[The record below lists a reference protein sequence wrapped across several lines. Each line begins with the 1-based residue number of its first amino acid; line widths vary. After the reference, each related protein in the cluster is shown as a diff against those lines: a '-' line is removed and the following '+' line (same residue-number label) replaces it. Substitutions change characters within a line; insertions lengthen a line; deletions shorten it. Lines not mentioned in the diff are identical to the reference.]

1 MAHGSPLGARLG
13 AVLRPLIA
21 LALFVIA
28 LEVLSHELAA
38 TSWRAVIGSA
48 KATPWPQIA
57 AAIVLTILNYAVLT
71 GYDFLAFASIGKRLA
86 PWRIGVASF
95 LAYAVANNV
104 GFALVSGASIRYR
117 FYTRW
122 GLGAEELSRIIFS
135 YSITFWL
142 GLLAL
147 GGLSLALTPQLPI
160 GTLPVPIVELVGW
173 MLLALSVAFVVYT
186 GIRKTPIQLWRFE
199 LSLPRPAIATAQW
212 IVSSADWVLAASV
225 LYVLLLDRGTPFF
238 AVTGAFLTAQLIGL
252 LSHVPGGAGVFEGLI
267 VVLLRPYVSPAEL
280 VGPLLL
286 YRGIYYVLPFTI
298 AAVALVLDEAYQ
310 RRAHAARTAA
320 LIGRLA
326 EQLTPRALS
335 LLMFVAG
342 LVLLFSG
349 ATPAAE
355 GRLEW
360 MNQFVP
366 LGIVETSH
374 LAGSLIGV
382 LLLLLSQAVARRL
395 DAAYH
400 VAIIA
405 LVAGIAASLL
415 KGVDIEEAT
424 LLTVV
429 LLLLSRARPAFDRKA
444 ALFET
449 RLSPGTL
456 AAVAAALAASTWLG
470 LFAFKHVEYSD
481 KLWWQFA
488 LSAEAPRFLRATV
501 VSAIAVLLIAAAKL
515 LRPAPHEV
523 DAPSQGELDTAAGII
538 ATQAHAAPN
547 LIFLRDKGVLFDA
560 SRRGFVMYGVQGRTW
575 AALGDPV
582 GPAELVPGLIRAFLE
597 RCDDFGGTPVFY
609 EARKDYLHHYADFGL
624 TFIKLGEEA
633 RVDLS
638 AFTLEGGAG
647 HRFRQALRRF
657 EKADVV
663 FRIVP
668 PAGVAGII
676 PQLRRVSDDWL
687 GHKGAEKGFSLGF
700 FDEEYLSRF
709 PIAVIERQD
718 RILAFANIWTGADRH
733 ELSVDLMRYD
743 HDAPSGVMESLFTQL
758 IVWGRDNGYRWFSL
772 GMAPLSGFEHSPV
785 APLWNRAGTFLY
797 EHGEAVYN
805 FQGLRLFKQKFNPAW
820 EPHYLAYPGGFGLA
834 RALTDITLLIAGGYR
849 QVFSG
854 ARRR

>member
-1 MAHGSPLGARLG
+1 MSARLR
-13 AVLRPLIA
+13 AALWPLIG
-21 LALFVIA
+21 LVLFVIA

-48 KATPWPQIA
+48 KATPWPQVVA
-57 AAIVLTILNYAVLT
+57 ALALTVLNYAVLT

-104 GFALVSGASIRYR
+104 GFALISGASIRYR

-147 GGLSLALTPQLPI
+147 GGLSLALTPQLRI
-160 GTLPVPIVELVGW
+160 GTLPGPIVELLGW
-173 MLLALSVAFVVYT
+173 MLLALSVAFVVYA
-186 GIRKTPIQLWRFE
+186 GIRRTPIRLWRFE
-199 LSLPRPAIATAQW
+199 LPLPRPAIAMAQW
-212 IVSSADWVLAASV
+212 VVSSADWVLAASV

-252 LSHVPGGAGVFEGLI
+252 LSHVPGGAGVFEGLM
-267 VVLLRPYVSPAEL
+267 VVLLRPYVPPADL

-286 YRGIYYVLPFTI
+286 YRVIYYVLPFTI

-310 RRAHAARTAA
+310 RRADAARTAA
-320 LIGRLA
+320 FVGRLA
-326 EQLTPRALS
+326 EQLAPRALS

-374 LAGSLIGV
+374 LAGSMVGV
-382 LLLLLSQAVARRL
+382 MLLLLSQGVARRL

-400 VAIIA
+400 AATIA

-415 KGVDIEEAT
+415 KGVDIEEAA
-424 LLTVV
+424 LLTAF
-429 LLLLSRARPAFDRKA
+429 LLLLRRARPAFDRKA

-456 AAVAAALAASTWLG
+456 AAVAAAIVASTWLG

-481 KLWWQFA
+481 ELWWQFA

-501 VSAIAVLLIAAAKL
+501 GSAIAVLLIAAAKL

-523 DAPSQGELDTAAGII
+523 DPPSPGELDTAAGII
-538 ATQAHAAPN
+538 ATQPHAAPN

-560 SRRGFVMYGVQGRTW
+560 GRRGFVMYGVQGRTW
-575 AALGDPV
+575 AAMGDPV
-582 GPAELVPGLIRAFLE
+582 GPSELVPGLIRAFLE

-609 EARKDYLHHYADFGL
+609 EVRKDYLHHYADFGL

-638 AFTLEGGAG
+638 TFTLEGGAG
-647 HRFRQALRRF
+647 HRYRQALGRIKKAGAQFRIIPP
-657 EKADVV
+657 ADVAA
-663 FRIVP
+663 IL
-668 PAGVAGII
+668 

-700 FDEEYLSRF
+700 FDEEYLSRN

-718 RILAFANIWTGADRH
+718 QILAFANIWTGAGKH

-743 HDAPSGVMESLFTQL
+743 HHALGGVMESLFTQL
-758 IVWGRDNGYRWFSL
+758 IVWGRANGYRWFSL
-772 GMAPLSGFEHSPV
+772 GMAPLSGFENSPV
-785 APLWNRAGTFLY
+785 APLWNRAGAFLY

-805 FQGLRLFKQKFNPAW
+805 FQGLRLFKQKFNPVW
-820 EPHYLAYPGGFGLA
+820 EPHYLACQGGFGLA

-854 ARRR
+854 GRRR

>member
-1 MAHGSPLGARLG
+1 MARDREMSARLR
-13 AVLRPLIA
+13 AVLPPLIA
-21 LALFVIA
+21 LVVFVIA
-28 LEVLSHELAA
+28 LEVLRHELAA
-38 TSWRAVIGSA
+38 TSWRAIVTST
-48 KATPWPQIA
+48 KATPWPQMA
-57 AAIVLTILNYAVLT
+57 AALVLTVLNYAVLT
-71 GYDFLAFASIGKRLA
+71 GYDFLAFASIGKRMA

-104 GFALVSGASIRYR
+104 GFALLSGASIRYR

-122 GLGAEELSRIIFS
+122 GLGAEELSRIVFS

-147 GGLSLALTPQLPI
+147 GGVSLALTPPLPI
-160 GTLPVPIVELVGW
+160 GPLPAPVVELLGW
-173 MLLALSVAFVVYT
+173 ILLALSVAFVVFA
-186 GIRKTPIQLWRFE
+186 GIRKTPIRLWRFE
-199 LSLPRPAIATAQW
+199 LPLPRPAIAIAQW

-252 LSHVPGGAGVFEGLI
+252 LSHVPGGAGVFDGLI
-267 VVLLRPYVSPAEL
+267 MVLLRPYVPAGEL
-280 VGPLLL
+280 IGPLLL
-286 YRGIYYVLPFTI
+286 YRAIYYLLPFTI

-335 LLMFVAG
+335 LLIFVAG

-374 LAGSLIGV
+374 LAGSLVGV
-382 LLLLLSQAVARRL
+382 VLLLLSQGVARRL

-400 VAIIA
+400 AANIA

-415 KGVDIEEAT
+415 KGVGIEEAL
-424 LLTVV
+424 LLTAF
-429 LLLLSRARPAFDRKA
+429 LLLLRRARPAFDRKA
-444 ALFET
+444 ALADT

-456 AAVAAALAASTWLG
+456 AAVAAALIASTWLG

-481 KLWWQFA
+481 ELWWQFA
-488 LSAEAPRFLRATV
+488 LSAEAPRFLRATFA
-501 VSAIAVLLIAAAKL
+501 SAIAVLLIAAARL

-523 DAPSQGELDTAAGII
+523 DPPSHGDLDSAAGII
-538 ATQAHAAPN
+538 ATQCHAAPN

-560 SRRGFVMYGVQGRTW
+560 GRRGFVMYGVQGRTW
-575 AALGDPV
+575 AAMGDPV
-582 GPAELVPGLIRAFLE
+582 GPSELVPGLIRAFVE

-609 EARKDYLHHYADFGL
+609 EVRKDYLHHYADFGL
-624 TFIKLGEEA
+624 TFMKLGEEA

-638 AFTLEGGAG
+638 RFTLEGGAAN
-647 HRFRQALRRF
+647 RYRQALRRV
-657 EKADVV
+657 EKAGAI
-663 FRIVP
+663 FRIVH
-668 PAGVAGII
+668 PAGVAAIL

-687 GHKGAEKGFSLGF
+687 GQKGAEKGFSLGF

-718 RILAFANIWTGADRH
+718 QILAFANIWTGAGRH
-733 ELSVDLMRYD
+733 ELSLDLMRYD
-743 HDAPSGVMESLFTQL
+743 PHALTGMMESLFTEL
-758 IVWGRDNGYRWFSL
+758 MVWGRDHGYRWFSL

-785 APLWNRAGTFLY
+785 APLWNRAGAFLY

-805 FQGLRLFKQKFNPAW
+805 FQGLRLFKQKFNPVW

-834 RALTDITLLIAGGYR
+834 RALTDITVLIAGGYR
-849 QVFSG
+849 HVFSG
-854 ARRR
+854 GRRR

>member
-1 MAHGSPLGARLG
+1 MSARLR
-13 AVLRPLIA
+13 AA
-21 LALFVIA
+21 LWPFIGLVLFVIA
-28 LEVLSHELAA
+28 LDVLSHELAA
-38 TSWRAVIGSA
+38 TSWRSVIGSA
-48 KATPWPQIA
+48 KATPWPQVVA
-57 AAIVLTILNYAVLT
+57 ALVLTVLNYAVLT

-104 GFALVSGASIRYR
+104 GFALISGASIRYR

-122 GLGAEELSRIIFS
+122 GLSAEELSRIIFS

-147 GGLSLALTPQLPI
+147 GGLSLALTPPLPL
-160 GTLPVPIVELVGW
+160 GRLPGPIVELFGW
-173 MLLALSVAFVVYT
+173 MLLALSVAFVVYS
-186 GIRKTPIQLWRFE
+186 GIRRTPIRLWRFD
-199 LSLPRPAIATAQW
+199 LPLPRPAIAMAQW
-212 IVSSADWVLAASV
+212 VVSSADWVLAASV

-267 VVLLRPYVSPAEL
+267 VVLLRPYVAPAEL

-286 YRGIYYVLPFTI
+286 YRGIYYVLPFTV

-310 RRAHAARTAA
+310 RRSHAARTAA
-320 LIGRLA
+320 FVGRLA

-342 LVLLFSG
+342 VVLLFSG

-360 MNQFVP
+360 INQFVP

-374 LAGSLIGV
+374 LAGSLVGV
-382 LLLLLSQAVARRL
+382 VLLLLSQGVARRL

-400 VAIIA
+400 AATIA
-405 LVAGIAASLL
+405 LVAGIASSLL
-415 KGVDIEEAT
+415 KGVDIEEAV
-424 LLTVV
+424 LLTAF
-429 LLLLSRARPAFDRKA
+429 LLLLRRARPAFDRKA

-456 AAVAAALAASTWLG
+456 AAIAAALVASTWLG

-481 KLWWQFA
+481 ELWWQFA

-501 VSAIAVLLIAAAKL
+501 GSAIAVLLIAAAKL
-515 LRPAPHEV
+515 MRQAPHQV
-523 DAPSQGELDTAAGII
+523 DPPSPGELDTAAGII
-538 ATQAHAAPN
+538 AAQAHAAPN

-560 SRRGFVMYGVQGRTW
+560 GRRGFVMYGVQGRTW
-575 AALGDPV
+575 AAMGDPV
-582 GPAELVPGLIRAFLE
+582 GPSELVPGLIRAFLE

-609 EARKDYLHHYADFGL
+609 EVRKDYLHHYADFGL

-638 AFTLEGGAG
+638 TFTLEGGAG
-647 HRFRQALRRF
+647 HRYRQALRRI
-657 EKADVV
+657 EKAGAH
-663 FRIVP
+663 FRIIP
-668 PAGVAGII
+668 PAGVAAIL
-676 PQLRRVSDDWL
+676 PQLRGVSDDWL

-709 PIAVIERQD
+709 PIAVIEREDQ
-718 RILAFANIWTGADRH
+718 ILAFANIWTGAGRH
-733 ELSVDLMRYD
+733 ELSVDLMRYRHHALD
-743 HDAPSGVMESLFTQL
+743 GVMESLFTQL
-758 IVWGRDNGYRWFSL
+758 MVWGRANEYRWFSL
-772 GMAPLSGFEHSPV
+772 GMVPLSGFEESPV
-785 APLWNRAGTFLY
+785 APLWNRAGAFLF

-805 FQGLRLFKQKFNPAW
+805 FQGLRLFKQKFNPVW
-820 EPHYLAYPGGFGLA
+820 EPHYLACPGGFGLA

-849 QVFSG
+849 NVFSG
-854 ARRR
+854 GRRQ

>member
-1 MAHGSPLGARLG
+1 MADGSQVSARLR
-13 AVLRPLIA
+13 AALWPLIA
-21 LALFVIA
+21 LVLFVIA
-28 LEVLSHELAA
+28 LDVLSHELAA
-38 TSWRAVIGSA
+38 TSWRAVIRSA
-48 KATPWPQIA
+48 RATPWLQIA
-57 AAIVLTILNYAVLT
+57 AAMVLTVLNYAVLT

-86 PWRIGVASF
+86 PWRIGLASF

-104 GFALVSGASIRYR
+104 GFALVSGASVRYR

-160 GTLPVPIVELVGW
+160 GTLPVPIVEFAGW
-173 MLLALSVAFVVYT
+173 TLLALSVAFVVYA
-186 GIRKTPIQLWRFE
+186 GIRRTPIRLWRFE
-199 LSLPRPAIATAQW
+199 LPLPRPAIAAAQW
-212 IVSSADWVLAASV
+212 VVSSADWVLAASV

-252 LSHVPGGAGVFEGLI
+252 LSHVPGGVGVFEGLI
-267 VVLLRPYVSPAEL
+267 VVLLRPYIPPAAL

-286 YRGIYYVLPFTI
+286 YRTIYYVLPFTI

-320 LIGRLA
+320 LVGRLA

-342 LVLLFSG
+342 LVLLLSG

-374 LAGSLIGV
+374 LAGSLVGV
-382 LLLLLSQAVARRL
+382 VLLLLSQGVARRL

-400 VAIIA
+400 AATIA

-424 LLTVV
+424 LLTAF
-429 LLLLSRARPAFDRKA
+429 LLLLRRARPAFDRKA

-449 RLSPGTL
+449 RLSPGTV
-456 AAVAAALAASTWLG
+456 AAVAAAMVASIWLG

-481 KLWWQFA
+481 ELWWQFA

-501 VSAIAVLLIAAAKL
+501 GSAIAVLLIAAAKL

-523 DAPSQGELDTAAGII
+523 DPPSPDELDTAAAII
-538 ATQAHAAPN
+538 ATQPHAPPN
-547 LIFLRDKGVLFDA
+547 LIFLRDKGAIFDA
-560 SRRGFVMYGVQGRTW
+560 GRRGFVMYGVQGRTW
-575 AALGDPV
+575 AAMGDPV
-582 GPAELVPGLIRAFLE
+582 GPAELVPGLIRAFIE

-609 EARKDYLHHYADFGL
+609 EVRKDYLHHYADFGL

-638 AFTLEGGAG
+638 TFTLDGGAG
-647 HRFRQALRRF
+647 HRHRQARRRI
-657 EKADVV
+657 EKAGAQ

-668 PAGVAGII
+668 PAGVAAIL
-676 PQLRRVSDDWL
+676 PELRRVSDDWL
-687 GHKGAEKGFSLGF
+687 GQKGAEKGFSLGF
-700 FDEEYLSRF
+700 FDEEYLSRY

-718 RILAFANIWTGADRH
+718 QILAFANIWTGAGGH
-733 ELSVDLMRYD
+733 ELSVDLMRYH
-743 HDAPSGVMESLFTQL
+743 HDALGGVMESLFTEL
-758 IVWGRDNGYRWFSL
+758 VVWGRDNGYRWFSL

-785 APLWNRAGTFLY
+785 APLWNRAGAFLY

-805 FQGLRLFKQKFNPAW
+805 FQGLRLFKQKFNPVW

-834 RALTDITLLIAGGYR
+834 RTLTDITLLIAGGYR
-849 QVFSG
+849 QVFRG
-854 ARRR
+854 GRRQ